1 MNPKELAELLDRLD
15 SLSHDERVDL
25 ANRIQARYVELDVED
40 APLEAVNEMVKL
52 GHAASKL
59 APFLA
64 GGRVA
69 ALGELVAD
77 GRPAGAVQR
86 MARRQGKPTP
96 SPEAQP
102 EAGTGLLATM
112 GPGVGKPV
120 ADQRA
125 LGQLVGEAALEPGA
139 GECPSVRS
147 RLSPPRSS
155 PTRRSASST
164 STRHALA
171 S

>member
-1 MNPKELAELLDRLD
+1 
-15 SLSHDERVDL
+15 
-25 ANRIQARYVELDVED
+25 
-40 APLEAVNEMVKL
+40 MVKL

-125 LGQLVGEAALEPGA
+125 LGQLVGEAALNQVQGNVRRSEAGCRLREVRLPGGAPARPRPDTHWRADRRRVRARRAAVRPHRRPCCYGGIRA
-139 GECPSVRS
+139 GERRLQRS
-147 RLSPPRSS
+147 DVGDRGHPDR
-155 PTRRSASST
+155 
-164 STRHALA
+164 
-171 S
+171 